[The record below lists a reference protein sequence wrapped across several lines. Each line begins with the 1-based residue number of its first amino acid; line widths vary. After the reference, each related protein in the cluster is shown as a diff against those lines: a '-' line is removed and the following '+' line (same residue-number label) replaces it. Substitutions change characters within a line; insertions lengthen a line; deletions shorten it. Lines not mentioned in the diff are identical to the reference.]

1 MRLLHLSDLHI
12 PRDLGPNAEGVDARA
27 VLAQLLYD
35 CRRLADIDL
44 VLVSGDVADD
54 GSREGYTDA
63 LDLVDSFGRR
73 HGAAQAWCVG
83 NHDAREAFSAV
94 LGTGHRDRDGQDVG
108 RPATANA
115 CAATSESSGVR
126 VVTLDSLVPGE
137 VFGRIGP
144 EQLDWL
150 GAVLARPAAAGTV
163 VALHHPPISV
173 SPEWAAASL
182 QDAVALGDVLRG
194 SDVQAVLCGHVHAQ
208 ISGAFA
214 GVPVRVGPGVITRV
228 DLTAPRGL
236 VRSVRG
242 AAASVV
248 DLGGPHS
255 PLFHVLHARDS
266 HAGEQVYLADG
277 TTWQYVDDEEKP
289 KTIGA

>member
-63 LDLVDSFGRR
+63 LDLVDSFARR

-163 VALHHPPISV
+163 VALHHPPLSV

-182 QDAVALGDVLRG
+182 QDAVALGTFCAARTSRRFCAGTSTPRSAGFSPGCPSG
-194 SDVQAVLCGHVHAQ
+194 SDPA
-208 ISGAFA
+208 SS
-214 GVPVRVGPGVITRV
+214 
-228 DLTAPRGL
+228 RGW
-236 VRSVRG
+236 
-242 AAASVV
+242 
-248 DLGGPHS
+248 
-255 PLFHVLHARDS
+255 
-266 HAGEQVYLADG
+266 
-277 TTWQYVDDEEKP
+277 T
-289 KTIGA
+289 